1 MAAPPDPDTTWNILP
16 VELKHKVLS
25 YLSADDLASLSQ
37 VNHAMNAQ
45 VTAFHDHA
53 AQEQAAWITQWAN
66 FLTPII
72 DQYEQL
78 LGQATEDPS
87 TQQPLTAQGVLYKQT
102 MDQFMEDGGTAHLD
116 NQTINA
122 LIVRFQQLIAQAR
135 ERHFPT
141 DTYEVMGITYDM

>member
-16 VELKHKVLS
+16 NELKQKVLS
-25 YLSADDLASLSQ
+25 YLSPEDLASLNQ
-37 VNHAMNAQ
+37 VNHEMNHQ

-78 LGQATEDPS
+78 LGQATEDPG
-87 TQQPLTAQGVLYKQT
+87 TQAPLTTQGEQYKQ
-102 MDQFMEDGGTAHLD
+102 MIEQFMDAGGTAHLGD
-116 NQTINA
+116 PTINA